1 MGDNESKKDDFT
13 GSGVFG
19 ELPKDKWEEI
29 THAIE
34 KLSVAPRSIIF
45 RQGDPGDCFYII
57 TSGKVRVFR
66 KDKDGMET
74 QLSVLHAGESF
85 GEMALLTGEARSANV
100 ETLEETR
107 LMVLSKEQFER
118 ILKDYPKLSLNF
130 VKQMSGW
137 LLRDE
142 KLIEKEAQQQY
153 QAPRMSWLD
162 FVLIIGVSV
171 VLMFAFNQSNPN
183 GIPLFPKLP
192 DKKSFSTISPAD
204 ALEEMKKAEAIVI
217 DGGPAKF
224 FEQKHIK
231 GAINMPLALFD
242 IVYMMTFSDGE
253 EKGKKIIVY
262 GGTISRP
269 YDYELADIL
278 MNRGHKDVRVL
289 EGGLSAW
296 EKKGY
301 PVEEEAKEKK

>member
-1 MGDNESKKDDFT
+1 MSDNESKKDDFT

-19 ELPKDKWEEI
+19 ELPKEKWEEI
-29 THAIE
+29 THAVE
-34 KLSVAPRSIIF
+34 KLTVAPRSIVF

-66 KDKDGMET
+66 KDKDGLET
-74 QLSVLHAGESF
+74 QLSVLGAGESF

-100 ETLEETR
+100 ETLEETGF
-107 LMVLSKEQFER
+107 MVLSKEQFER
-118 ILKDYPKLSLNF
+118 ILKDYPKLSLSF

-162 FVLIIGVSV
+162 FVLIIGVSLI
-171 VLMFAFNQSNPN
+171 LMYVFNQSNPN
-183 GIPLFPKLP
+183 GIPLFPKLL
-192 DKKSFSTISPAD
+192 DKKSFSMISPA
-204 ALEEMKKAEAIVI
+204 AAMEEMKKGETIVI
-217 DGGPAKF
+217 DAGPANFYDK
-224 FEQKHIK
+224 KHIK

-242 IVYMMTFSDGE
+242 IVYMMTFSGE
-253 EKGKKIIVY
+253 EEKQKKIIVY
-262 GGTISRP
+262 GGTISKL
-269 YDYELADIL
+269 YDYELAGIL
-278 MNRGHKDVRVL
+278 MNRGHKEVRVL

-301 PVEEEAKEKK
+301 PVEEEAKGKK

>member
-1 MGDNESKKDDFT
+1 MSDNDNKKDDFT

-19 ELPKDKWEEI
+19 ELPKEKWEEI
-29 THAIE
+29 THAVE
-34 KLSVAPRSIIF
+34 KLTVAPRTIIF

-66 KDKDGMET
+66 KDKDGLET
-74 QLSVLHAGESF
+74 QLSVLGAGESF

-100 ETLEETR
+100 ETLEETGF
-107 LMVLSKEQFER
+107 MVLSKEQFER
-118 ILKDYPKLSLNF
+118 ILKDYPKLSLSF

-153 QAPRMSWLD
+153 QAPRMSWFD
-162 FVLIIGVSV
+162 FVLIIGMSLI
-171 VLMFAFNQSNPN
+171 LMYVFNQSNPN

-192 DKKSFSTISPAD
+192 DKQAFSMINPAA

-217 DGGPAKF
+217 DAGPANF
-224 FEQKHIK
+224 YDQKHIK

-242 IVYMMTFSDGE
+242 IVYMMTFSGGE
-253 EKGKKIIVY
+253 EKEKKIIVY
-262 GGTISRP
+262 GGTVSKL
-269 YDYELADIL
+269 YDYELAAIL
-278 MNRGHKDVRVL
+278 MNRGHKDVRIL
-289 EGGLSAW
+289 EGGLSGW